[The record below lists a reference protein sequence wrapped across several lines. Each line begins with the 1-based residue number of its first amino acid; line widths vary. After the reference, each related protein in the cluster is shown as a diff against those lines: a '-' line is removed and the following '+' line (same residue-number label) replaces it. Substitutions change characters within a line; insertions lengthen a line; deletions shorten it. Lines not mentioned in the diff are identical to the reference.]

1 MLLFCHLERSRST
14 AVFANLTRYVKCYY
28 SVTLSAVEG
37 LPNKKTAFANL
48 INETILLSRPER
60 SRRAPQ

>member
-1 MLLFCHLERSRST
+1 MLLLCHLERSRST
-14 AVFANLTRYVKCYY
+14 AVFANLTRYVKYCY
-28 SVTLSAVEG
+28 SVTLSADEG
-37 LPNKKTAFANL
+37 LPDKKTAFANL